1 MEHQEPEP
9 KPRPSQERAAYEAPA
24 IVYEAALEVRAGTP
38 LGKRLLFPDLTD
50 PAGLWKKK

>member
-1 MEHQEPEP
+1 MEQQPAEL
-9 KPRPSQERAAYEAPA
+9 KPQSRPERAAYEAPA
-24 IVYEAALEVRAGTP
+24 IVYEAAFEVRAGSP